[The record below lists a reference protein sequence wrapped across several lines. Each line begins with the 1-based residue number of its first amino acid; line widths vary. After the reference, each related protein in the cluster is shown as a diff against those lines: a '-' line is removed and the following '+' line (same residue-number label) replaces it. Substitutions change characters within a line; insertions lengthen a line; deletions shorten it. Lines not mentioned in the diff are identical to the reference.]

1 MSAAVDHGSR
11 SHAKWSASAT
21 ARNWQCPGAIALS
34 TVAPPQKS
42 SVHASRGTAA
52 HQIGEKALRRGDDP
66 HGYLGTTE
74 ETNEGP
80 VEIDEELVESASMYV
95 EYVRG
100 EMQRYRAETGEE
112 PLFWIEESFSLA
124 GLKPPFQA
132 GGTGDFIIY
141 FPRWKRIEVV
151 DLKNGKGLV
160 EVEDNKQLRTYGLGA
175 LLAHSD
181 LDVDTIKVTIV
192 QPRAPHRNGRIRSE
206 TFTVGEL
213 VAWTHQLLDAM
224 RRSAEAER
232 EYKAIA
238 GQIAMDAWSEKWLN
252 PGSCK
257 FCPAEGF
264 CPAIR
269 RKAQKLADMWFEPD
283 TGEAVIRNDPREM
296 SGEALAEVLDYADM
310 FESWLNAVRSLSHT
324 LAERGAP
331 PPGYVLVEKHGNRK
345 WGAPDDKVAHDLKK
359 VVGLTDADIYAE
371 PKLKTP
377 AQIEKA
383 LGSKRKQEIQNMW
396 VKPTT
401 GTNLVRADKTEREP
415 VGSIADRYF
424 EQPAA

>member
-1 MSAAVDHGSR
+1 MSAAVDHGAR
-11 SHAKWSASAT
+11 GHAKWSASAT
-21 ARNWQCPGAIALS
+21 ARNWHCAGAITLAAL
-34 TVAPPQKS
+34 APRQKGS
-42 SVHASRGTAA
+42 IHSSRGTAC
-52 HQIGEKALRRGDDP
+52 HQVGEKALRRGDDP
-66 HGYLGTTE
+66 QAYLGTVE

-80 VEIDEELVESASMYV
+80 VEIDEELVESAAMYV
-95 EYVRG
+95 EYVRAASAG
-100 EMQRYRAETGEE
+100 GKLWLEE
-112 PLFWIEESFSLA
+112 HFSLA
-124 GLKPPFQA
+124 DIKPPFEA
-132 GGTGDFIIY
+132 GGTGDAIIY
-141 FPRWKRIEVV
+141 QPALRQLEVA

-175 LLAHSD
+175 LLRHHD

-192 QPRAPHRNGRIRSE
+192 QPRAPHRKGRIRSE

-213 VAWTHQLLDAM
+213 VDWTQQLLEAM
-224 RRSAEAER
+224 RRSATAEAEYR
-232 EYKAIA
+232 SVA
-238 GQIAMDAWSEKWLN
+238 GALMMDAWSEKWLN

-359 VVGLTDADIYAE
+359 VVGLTDDQIYAE

-383 LGSKRKQEIQNMW
+383 LGSKRKPEIQNMW
-396 VKPTT
+396 VKPVT